1 MGRGHCGA
9 GYTGVALCRGS
20 AGYDRGMDNY
30 WVAVVW
36 SLLPT
41 TVVSIVFFYVVR
53 SVIRM
58 DRTERRSY
66 AKIEAQERARR
77 GMPARP
83 ESAAAAET
91 PAAR

>member
-1 MGRGHCGA
+1 
-9 GYTGVALCRGS
+9 
-20 AGYDRGMDNY
+20 MDNY

-91 PAAR
+91 SAAR

>member
-1 MGRGHCGA
+1 
-9 GYTGVALCRGS
+9 
-20 AGYDRGMDNY
+20 MDNY

-41 TVVSIVFFYVVR
+41 TVVSIVFLYVVR

-83 ESAAAAET
+83 EPAATAET